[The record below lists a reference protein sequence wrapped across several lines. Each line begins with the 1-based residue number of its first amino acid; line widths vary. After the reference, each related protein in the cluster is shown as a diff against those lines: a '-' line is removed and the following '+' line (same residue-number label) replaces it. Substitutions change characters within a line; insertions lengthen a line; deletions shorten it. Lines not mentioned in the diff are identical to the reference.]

1 MAKRRLSK
9 QQQRRIQDSQ
19 KQRIQRSRES
29 AIELEDSTLGQ
40 EQEGLVIANFGQK
53 LVVES
58 TDGSHIRCTTK
69 PTLEAIVCGDR
80 VIWQAIEEQA
90 DTGLVVALLPRHSL
104 LNRPGFGGK
113 VKPVA
118 ANIDR
123 MFIVTAPLPALN
135 EGMLDRYLVAAETS
149 GIEAVI
155 VFNKTD
161 LLSDEQRLEVEA
173 ILEVYAGLGYPILY
187 TSTRLEHGMDS
198 LLEALRGRISILVG
212 QSGVGKSSLV
222 NLLLPH
228 EDIKVGEVSEYSSKG
243 AHTTTTARLY
253 HLDGGGEL
261 IDSPGVR
268 EFGLALIEPQQLA
281 QGYREF
287 RPFLGHCRFRDCN
300 HRDSEG
306 CEIQAAVERGDI
318 SQKRYQSYLRV
329 LESLEQGNR

>member
-19 KQRIQRSRES
+19 NQRIQRSRDGVKELEES
-29 AIELEDSTLGQ
+29 ALGP
-40 EQEGLVIANFGQK
+40 EQQGLVIANFGQK
-53 LVVES
+53 LVVEAA
-58 TDGSHIRCTTK
+58 DGRHVRCTAK
-69 PTLEAIVCGDR
+69 PTLEAVVCGDR
-80 VIWQAIEEQA
+80 VIWQAIEQQA
-90 DTGLVVALLPRHSL
+90 DSGLVVALLPRHSL

-123 MFIVTAPLPALN
+123 IFIVTAPLPALN
-135 EGMLDRYLVAAETS
+135 EGMLDRYLVASEAS

-161 LLSDEQRLEVEA
+161 LLNDEQRGELEAV
-173 ILEVYAGLGYPILY
+173 LDLYARLGYPTLY
-187 TSTRLEHGMDS
+187 TSTKLEHGMDS
-198 LLEALRGRISILVG
+198 LLEALRGRTSILVG

-222 NLLLPH
+222 RLLLPH
-228 EDIKVGEVSEYSSKG
+228 EEIKVGEVSQSSNKG

-268 EFGLALIEPQQLA
+268 EFGLARIEPQALA

-287 RPFLGHCRFRDCN
+287 RPFLGRCRFRDCN

-306 CEIQAAVERGDI
+306 CEIQAAVERGEI